1 MAYSMGSGDSRSD
14 NPSCLPALRVMHSY
28 AFLLRSLCQ
37 QHRLPA
43 LGRLSSWFSRNTASH
58 MAVSGTYAPTSE
70 AIMIANVLN
79 TLVGL
84 WLAYVSIFALSSAV
98 TTPWRFIV
106 AALVIIVLA
115 VLARRSDYSGW
126 QSATNIVLA
135 LVLAF
140 LMLAEYVVAVPTLV
154 LFWLI
159 LWIGL
164 TVASLALWAAL
175 YDPEGSAEESTV

>member
-1 MAYSMGSGDSRSD
+1 
-14 NPSCLPALRVMHSY
+14 
-28 AFLLRSLCQ
+28 
-37 QHRLPA
+37 
-43 LGRLSSWFSRNTASH
+43 
-58 MAVSGTYAPTSE
+58 
-70 AIMIANVLN
+70 MIANVLN

-164 TVASLALWAAL
+164 TVASSALWAAL
-175 YDPEGSAEESTV
+175 YHPEGSAEESTV